1 MEFHEKL
8 QNLRK
13 QKGFMQ
19 KELAE
24 AIYPVMKIED
34 IFIFEEE

>member
-24 AIYPVMKIED
+24 AIYIPL
-34 IFIFEEE
+34 